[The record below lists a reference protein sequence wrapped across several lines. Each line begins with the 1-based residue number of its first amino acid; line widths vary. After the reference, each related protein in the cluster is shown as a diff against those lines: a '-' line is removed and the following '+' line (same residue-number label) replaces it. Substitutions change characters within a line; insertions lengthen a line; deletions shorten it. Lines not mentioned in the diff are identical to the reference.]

1 MIVRE
6 ATEKDIPHL
15 LDFQL
20 KMALETENITL
31 EISSLTMGVNKL
43 FKDPTKGKYYVAE
56 DDKNICG
63 CLMTTFEWSDW
74 RNGTV
79 LWIQSVY
86 VAREYRGKGVY
97 KKLYNHIKQLVEEAP
112 DLKGIRLYV
121 DKTNTVAQEVYK
133 SLGMNGEHYSV
144 FEWMCGLPL
153 GQNVAQAAK
162 KCVLLVHTEVQR
174 SPREPQSS

>member
-1 MIVRE
+1 MIRE

-31 EISSLTMGVNKL
+31 EISSLTLGVNRL
-43 FKDPTKGKYYVAE
+43 FKDPTKGRYYVAQE
-56 DDKNICG
+56 NDEVIG

-86 VAREYRGKGVY
+86 VAKDHRGKGIY
-97 KKLYNHIKQLVEEAP
+97 KKLYSHIKQLVNDDP

-121 DKTNTVAQEVYK
+121 DKNNHDAQEVYK
-133 SLGMNGEHYSV
+133 NLGMNGEHYSV
-144 FEWMCGLPL
+144 FEWMK
-153 GQNVAQAAK
+153 N
-162 KCVLLVHTEVQR
+162 
-174 SPREPQSS
+174 

>member
-6 ATEKDIPHL
+6 ATEQDIPSL

-31 EISSLTMGVNKL
+31 EISSLTMGVHRL
-43 FKDPTKGKYYVAE
+43 FKDPTKGRYYVAE
-56 DDKNICG
+56 DRNEVVG
-63 CLMTTFEWSDW
+63 CLMTTYEWSDW

-86 VAREYRGKGVY
+86 VEKKHRGQGVY
-97 KKLYNHIKQLVEEAP
+97 KEMYNHIQQLVETDP

-121 DKTNTVAQEVYK
+121 DKTNATAQQTYK
-133 SLGMNGEHYSV
+133 KIGMNGEHYTV
-144 FEWMCGLPL
+144 YEWM
-153 GQNVAQAAK
+153 K
-162 KCVLLVHTEVQR
+162 
-174 SPREPQSS
+174 S

>member
-6 ATEKDIPHL
+6 AIEQDIPSL

-31 EISSLTMGVNKL
+31 EISSLTLGVHRL
-43 FKDPTKGKYYVAE
+43 FKDSTKGRYYVTEANGE
-56 DDKNICG
+56 IVG
-63 CLMTTFEWSDW
+63 CLMTTYEWSDW

-86 VAREYRGKGVY
+86 VVKEHRGLGVY
-97 KKLYNHIKQLVEEAP
+97 KMMYNHIRQLVETDP

-121 DKTNTVAQEVYK
+121 DKTNGRAQEIYQRI
-133 SLGMNGEHYSV
+133 GMNGDHYMV
-144 FEWMCGLPL
+144 YEWM
-153 GQNVAQAAK
+153 K
-162 KCVLLVHTEVQR
+162 
-174 SPREPQSS
+174 S

>member
-6 ATEKDIPHL
+6 ATEQDIPSL

-31 EISSLTMGVNKL
+31 EISSLTMGVHRL
-43 FKDPTKGKYYVAE
+43 FKDSTKGRYYVAE
-56 DDKNICG
+56 ERSDVVG
-63 CLMTTFEWSDW
+63 CLMTTYEWSDW

-86 VAREYRGKGVY
+86 VEKEYRGQGVY
-97 KKLYNHIKQLVEEAP
+97 KEMYKHIKQLVENDA

-121 DKTNTVAQEVYK
+121 DKTNEAGQKVYK
-133 SLGMNGEHYSV
+133 NLGMNGEHYTV
-144 FEWMCGLPL
+144 YEWMKL
-153 GQNVAQAAK
+153 
-162 KCVLLVHTEVQR
+162 
-174 SPREPQSS
+174 